1 VEETVVAVGMEMG
14 RGGQQE
20 ELIMRR
26 SRKDSDSI
34 VGSMGIFIQLLTLLA
49 FVWWR
54 WCLLCILD

>member
-1 VEETVVAVGMEMG
+1 MEETAMAVGMEMG

-26 SRKDSDSI
+26 SRKDSYSI